1 MVMEDKWVGEL
12 HERDEVAH
20 PWSRDNG
27 YVRWLLS
34 GVFHGLVWKWELK
47 VTSNEAMKSFLC
59 RVRFVRIHGLLRPS
73 RASQTFQGLPR
84 VLMLECSMAWSG
96 SGSSR

>member
-1 MVMEDKWVGEL
+1 MVVEDKSVGKL

-47 VTSNEAMKSFLC
+47 VTSNEAMKCFLC
-59 RVRFVRIHGLLRPS
+59 SVRFVRV
-73 RASQTFQGLPR
+73 QGFSNLPGAPTCSNA
-84 VLMLECSMAWSG
+84 LEIS
-96 SGSSR
+96 